1 MSLGASVA
9 CIVYNLSWVGGGEG
23 SRAAVFFFSPEKC
36 HIISPFDSDN
46 TALYPLK
53 EG

>member
-1 MSLGASVA
+1 MSLGESVV
-9 CIVYNLSWVGGGEG
+9 CIVYNLPWDGGGEG
-23 SRAAVFFFSPEKC
+23 SRAAVFFFPPEKC
-36 HIISPFDSDN
+36 HIISIFGSDD